1 MRGSLMSWRTVESS
15 RAAETSALV
24 RCLLFGPRVI
34 MYPPLCP
41 VYFLLLLSVLLFIF
55 FIFFNDLL
63 LADTSGCAVQKNLGA
78 SLVETFTVAEIDQ
91 HIKSTQQDMA
101 RCKPDKGA
109 VPTPAGEACPVC
121 NNSHTLRFEPPPKN
135 CVTCGRRIKRDQVYY
150 VHHKPDAVWCQ
161 QCFNSA
167 GEDLHVETYSI
178 KKAIVADKKFKNEQ
192 HEDEAWVNCDN
203 PKCGKW
209 VHMICGLFNKAR
221 LLILDIIMSVY
232 LIWSVVTVGT
242 RLTDHGQRALQ
253 QWGFSCFFFL
263 VFLLFLGCGSSS
275 SNLCGKCGSCQT
287 V

>member
-1 MRGSLMSWRTVESS
+1 
-15 RAAETSALV
+15 
-24 RCLLFGPRVI
+24 
-34 MYPPLCP
+34 MYPFLCAC
-41 VYFLLLLSVLLFIF
+41 F
-55 FIFFNDLL
+55 FSDLL

-91 HIKSTQQDMA
+91 HITSTQQDMA

-221 LLILDIIMSVY
+221 LLVLLPDFGQSSQLVPGLLIMDSGLSNNGVF
-232 LIWSVVTVGT
+232 
-242 RLTDHGQRALQ
+242 RA
-253 QWGFSCFFFL
+253 FSL